1 MDGSRSLSDVRC
13 TQVRSIGN
21 GWDCVHFCRPL
32 GPNDSL
38 GFVPLLYIGGIA
50 HDRGSRHVSCY
61 TCLAHDSIH
70 GMTVFTSKVLYTPL
84 RRIENAIVSVESGT
98 IVSIASRNASE
109 AAPNQ
114 PVTEFAECAIV
125 PGFFDVHMHGG
136 LGCDVM
142 RGTAGEM
149 KEMEIF
155 LARHGVTSY
164 FPTTVTASLDVT
176 LTALERLAG
185 AIENAEKNSSGR
197 ARPLGIH
204 LEGPFLSH
212 VRRGV
217 HPPGDLIPPS
227 VGVFDKLWQAAR
239 GHVRMMTIAPELDGA
254 EEVIAEASR
263 REVCVSLG
271 HSDADL
277 EQTRRGVKAGA
288 RHATHTFNAMRP
300 LDHRRPGILGEVLT
314 NQHVSADVIADGI
327 HVDPTVI
334 DLLFRAK
341 GIGNFVLITD
351 AISATGMPDGRYQLG
366 TLEVEL
372 KDGRCLRD
380 GNLAGSALTMD
391 RAVRNVMKFAGL
403 DLQQAVR
410 AASANPAK
418 VAGMPKKGTIEPG
431 ADADFVVL
439 TLGGEVRATIVKG
452 VVVQ

>member
-1 MDGSRSLSDVRC
+1 M
-13 TQVRSIGN
+13 I
-21 GWDCVHFCRPL
+21 
-32 GPNDSL
+32 
-38 GFVPLLYIGGIA
+38 
-50 HDRGSRHVSCY
+50 
-61 TCLAHDSIH
+61 
-70 GMTVFTSKVLYTPL
+70 VFTSKVLHTPV
-84 RRIENAIVSVESGT
+84 RKIDDAVVSVENGS
-98 IVSIASRNASE
+98 VVNVASRNE
-109 AAPNQ
+109 AQALPNKGGIDFGDC
-114 PVTEFAECAIV
+114 VIV
-125 PGFFDVHMHGG
+125 PGFVDVHIHGG
-136 LGCDVM
+136 VNCDVM
-142 RGTAGEM
+142 RGSDAEM
-149 KEMEIF
+149 KKFETF
-155 LARHGVTSY
+155 LTRHGVTSY

-185 AIENAEKNSSGR
+185 RIEGAEKNSSGG

-217 HPPGDLIPPS
+217 HPPSDLIPPS

-239 GHVRMMTIAPELDGA
+239 GQVRMMTIAPELDGA
-254 EEVIAEASR
+254 NEVIAEATKR
-263 REVCVSLG
+263 GVCVSIG

-277 EQTRRGVKAGA
+277 EQARRGIKAGA

-300 LDHRRPGILGEVLT
+300 LDHRKPGILGEVLT
-314 NQHVSADVIADGI
+314 NKQLSADVIADGI

-341 GIGNFVLITD
+341 GIENFVLITD

-410 AASANPAK
+410 AASMNPAK
-418 VAGMPKKGTIEPG
+418 VVGIKKGTIEPG

-439 TLGGEVRATIVKG
+439 TPSGEVRATIVRG